1 MFSGSISKGKI
12 REFNR
17 YITNATARLE
27 SFSGA
32 TSIELTHYVVPA
44 LQEESFNS
52 TLIHIGIN
60 DILKDQSDLQF
71 ESLTQDIL
79 EISQR
84 CKKHVIEEII
94 ILSLV
99 VTERIDPNLLTHVI
113 VSLCN
118 ICREND
124 FCFIDNSNISVDNIF
139 KDKLHLLDSCKTI
152 LVNNFIYCINNYF
165 LLMRTHH
172 PYF

>member
-60 DILKDQSDLQF
+60 AILKDQSDLQF
-71 ESLTQDIL
+71 QSLKRNIL
-79 EISQR
+79 KISQR
-84 CKKHVIEEII
+84 CKEHGIEEII
-94 ILSLV
+94 ISPLA
-99 VTERIDPNLLTHVI
+99 VTERIDPNLLARVNAL
-113 VSLCN
+113 LCN
-118 ICREND
+118 
-124 FCFIDNSNISVDNIF
+124 V
-139 KDKLHLLDSCKTI
+139 
-152 LVNNFIYCINNYF
+152 
-165 LLMRTHH
+165 
-172 PYF
+172 